1 MFKIFVVEDE
11 PLIRKGIIKYIE
23 RGGKDEFQ
31 VVGSCGDGELAYPQ
45 ILETKPDLIITDVR
59 MPYMNGLELAREVRK
74 KLLHVKIIIISG
86 YEEFQYANEAIQI
99 GVVAYLVKP
108 ILEKP
113 LLDSIRKAQMHSR
126 QENNSSKERENLE
139 QHFFEDLIT
148 RGHTLVELY
157 KEAEDLKVSLAAV
170 CYNIILVGGRHCDY
184 YNTQNGSEEG
194 GLSREKLKMALEGM
208 EGILFQYGARRYAVL
223 VKGKQAQEA
232 AASTDRIVKLILKLC
247 QPQDYYIGVGKPV
260 SRLSEIPDS
269 YEQAEWDYAYCYF
282 SSKTYVHL
290 SGEADKPLELLRDM
304 PEFAKID
311 TGKMN
316 RDAVETFLR
325 KGKKSEV
332 REFIDDYFTKIGND
346 AWESYLF
353 RWYIVIDMEF
363 AAAAFL
369 RWMDDGEPEQN
380 VSVEEIYKCIR
391 TQEGMYRFISNLLER
406 CIEYRDRKSGNV
418 FKGMID
424 QAKQFIREH
433 YSEEISLNRVAA
445 HIGVSQSYL
454 SRVFGQETGKTF
466 VNYLTQVR
474 MEYIKEQLRC
484 TDKSIEEICH
494 EAGYKDTHYFYAL
507 FKKREGCTPTDYRMQ
522 RER

>member
-45 ILETKPDLIITDVR
+45 ILETKPDLIITDIR
-59 MPYMNGLELAREVRK
+59 MPYMNGLELAGEVRK
-74 KLLHVKIIIISG
+74 QLPHVKIIIISG

-108 ILEKP
+108 ILERP

-126 QENNSSKERENLE
+126 QESNSSRERENLE
-139 QHFFEDLIT
+139 QHFFEKLIS
-148 RGHTLVELY
+148 RGRTLVELY
-157 KEAEDLKVSLAAV
+157 QEGEGMGISLAAG
-170 CYNIILVGGRHCDY
+170 CYNIILVGGRRCDF

-194 GLSREKLKMALEGM
+194 GISREKLNMALEGT
-208 EGILFQYGARRYAVL
+208 EGILFGYGVRRYAVL
-223 VKGKQAQEA
+223 VKGKQEQEA
-232 AASTDRIVKLILKLC
+232 AAFTDGIVKQILKTC

-269 YEQAEWDYAYCYF
+269 YEQAEWDFAYGYF
-282 SSKTYVHL
+282 SAKTYVHV
-290 SGEADKPLELLRDM
+290 SGEDQKHLELPGDM

-311 TGKMN
+311 TGKIN
-316 RDAVETFLR
+316 RNAVEAFLR

-332 REFIDDYFTKIGND
+332 RAFIDDYFDKIGND
-346 AWESYLF
+346 AWESCLF
-353 RWYIVIDMEF
+353 RWYIVMDMEF
-363 AAAAFL
+363 AAASFL
-369 RWMDDGEPEQN
+369 SWIDGGELKQN

-391 TQEGMYRFISNLLER
+391 TQESMYRFISKLLEH
-406 CIEYRDRKSGNV
+406 CIEYRDSKSGNA
-418 FKGMID
+418 FRGMID

-433 YSEEISLNRVAA
+433 YSEAISLDRVAT
-445 HIGVSQSYL
+445 HIGVSRSYL
-454 SRVFGQETGKTF
+454 SRVFGQETGMTF
-466 VNYLTQVR
+466 INYLTQVR

-494 EAGYKDTHYFYAL
+494 EAGYRDTHYFYAL
-507 FKKREGCTPTDYRMQ
+507 FKKREGCTPTEYRMQ

>member
-45 ILETKPDLIITDVR
+45 ILEVKPDLIITDIR
-59 MPYMNGLELAREVRK
+59 MPYMNGLELAREVK
-74 KLLHVKIIIISG
+74 KQLPYVKIIIISG

-108 ILEKP
+108 ILERP
-113 LLDSIRKAQMHSR
+113 LLESIRKAQIHSR
-126 QENNSSKERENLE
+126 QESNGSRERENLE
-139 QHFFEDLIT
+139 QHFFGKLIS
-148 RGHTLVELY
+148 GEYTLVELY
-157 KEAEDLKVSLAAV
+157 KEAESMAVSLAAR
-170 CYNIILVGGRHCDY
+170 CYNIILIGGRRCDY
-184 YNTQNGSEEG
+184 YDAQNGSEGE
-194 GLSREKLKMALEGM
+194 GLSWEKLKMILEGT
-208 EGILFQYGARRYAVL
+208 EGILFRYRVRRYAVL
-223 VKGKQAQEA
+223 VKGKRAEEV
-232 AASTDRIVKLILKLC
+232 AASTEEIVKLILKDC
-247 QPQDYYIGVGKPV
+247 QTRNDYSGVGRPV

-282 SSKTYVHL
+282 SAKTCVHL
-290 SGEADKPLELLRDM
+290 SGERDKRLELLGDM

-311 TGKMN
+311 IGKIN
-316 RDAVETFLR
+316 RNAVEAFLR

-332 REFIDDYFTKIGND
+332 REFINDYFDKIGSNV
-346 AWESYLF
+346 WESYLL
-353 RWYIVIDMEF
+353 RWYIVIDMEC

-369 RWMDDGEPEQN
+369 SWIDNGEAKQN
-380 VSVEEIYKCIR
+380 VPMEEIYECIR
-391 TQEGMYRFISNLLER
+391 TQEGMYGFISNLLEC
-406 CIEYRDRKSGNV
+406 CIEHRDSKSGNA
-418 FKGMID
+418 FRGIID

-433 YSEEISLNRVAA
+433 YNEEISLNRVAA

-454 SRVFGQETGKTF
+454 SRVFGQETGMTF

-494 EAGYKDTHYFYAL
+494 EAGYRDTHYFYAL